1 MSFYMTYS
9 ARWPD
14 YFHVAEGP
22 VNKIMGYSKPFLPTI
37 ITIFYFK
44 KKSCELH
51 LNWLL
56 Q

>member
-1 MSFYMTYS
+1 MSFYMTYL

-37 ITIFYFK
+37 ITIFYLK
-44 KKSCELH
+44 K
-51 LNWLL
+51 NPVNGI
-56 Q
+56 